1 MALARFEKVFA
12 LKPTENQEVSALY
25 HSFKILEST
34 DPEKA
39 QAYKNTLLS
48 RFPDS
53 PFAQIVR
60 DPQNY
65 TLAENQSPSGLY
77 EKAYRAFLSQDFK
90 RVLVACENLE
100 VIVSGTPL
108 APKVAFLKAIAVG
121 RLDGEEAYIL
131 SLKKLRE
138 IHPNTKEG
146 VLAKTTLERLDE
158 ERQMKYKPLVLHTYK
173 WVLSFPEE
181 QALDTLVQAL
191 QEQLTEEGK
200 TAWKVT
206 QDAYSRNTKFI
217 VLHTKGELPDTDY
230 FLKKWGDLP
239 NFNQNLNNFV
249 LLSAQYEQIQRFKSW
264 EAIHKTP

>member
-1 MALARFEKVFA
+1 M
-12 LKPTENQEVSALY
+12 
-25 HSFKILEST
+25 
-34 DPEKA
+34 
-39 QAYKNTLLS
+39 
-48 RFPDS
+48 
-53 PFAQIVR
+53 R

-158 ERQMKYKPLVLHTYK
+158 ERQMKYKPWFK
-173 WVLSFPEE
+173 
-181 QALDTLVQAL
+181 
-191 QEQLTEEGK
+191 QL
-200 TAWKVT
+200 
-206 QDAYSRNTKFI
+206 
-217 VLHTKGELPDTDY
+217 
-230 FLKKWGDLP
+230 
-239 NFNQNLNNFV
+239 
-249 LLSAQYEQIQRFKSW
+249 
-264 EAIHKTP
+264 